1 MRAIASCAPLI
12 PISLLFQISLFCLPI
27 CFLEASTHHFGS
39 GIGIPCSSAC
49 PSGMKTLQCT
59 TKAHI
64 EKADAIGPKVLAIKG
79 NAVLNIHHEL
89 ETPN

>member
-1 MRAIASCAPLI
+1 
-12 PISLLFQISLFCLPI
+12 
-27 CFLEASTHHFGS
+27 
-39 GIGIPCSSAC
+39 
-49 PSGMKTLQCT
+49 MKTLQCT